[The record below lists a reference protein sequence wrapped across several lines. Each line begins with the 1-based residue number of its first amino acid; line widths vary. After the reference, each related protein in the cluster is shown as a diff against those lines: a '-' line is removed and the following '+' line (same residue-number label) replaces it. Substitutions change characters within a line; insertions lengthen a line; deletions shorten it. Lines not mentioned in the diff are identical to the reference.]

1 MVLGLRTLSDS
12 SANNA
17 MTHRLGV
24 GRVRHLEVKVLW
36 LQQMVYKGLLT
47 MTWQAG
53 KDNNSDLGTKVLTKQ
68 RLQELVAS
76 CGLRMSEEKVNL
88 VRAQG
93 GPTITAAQAGHLLSA
108 VTLLTQLA
116 GVTGDDRSDEGGG
129 TYDMVY
135 FLIGAAYLL
144 GVLSAW
150 IWSWYRSKKT
160 VSFDELLRASDRG
173 DGEGFLRWLLAKNF
187 KALWPQKPG
196 LPPAF
201 SRRRPHF
208 VISSAIAMPRLRS
221 GDPVIMDPRDAMEVS
236 KCLVKMEPP
245 KGIPTTAETWRPLW
259 KNSSNPYQFDRQ
271 YLQTIEIARLR
282 MMEKQQDRRFTDS
295 SLVFQ
300 GSCLV
305 ENSVGTEENFPCR
318 YGDEVVS
325 ESSCFILLEGLGS
338 GAFGQVVRCAA
349 APKTTAAHAACDGW
363 RRVRRVRRATPVALK
378 ILKHKDF
385 CAEVSLEA
393 EEEAKI
399 LRELQKERQ
408 HPHIVQMLDFFEF
421 RGHLCI
427 ALELLGRNL
436 YELITEHNGLLS
448 IQLVQEATRQ
458 VLLAL
463 EYLTLGIPVSNWLEE
478 NVLMVDSAW
487 PSNGKAHFK
496 VIDFGGAR
504 REGCPMEDL
513 VLQTL
518 PYRAP
523 EVLLG
528 LPPKCVADMWSLGC
542 ICIESWRNSIPPPGY
557 SDSWRPETELFVG
570 ESLFSHSG
578 DKDEILEG
586 MVQLCGKIPAWMLKQ
601 GTRTNEFFDRVKQRP
616 AARTKPRAQGLL
628 QRLFGW
634 AWALRD
640 AAATGSPEGAE
651 GDADAR
657 EVYKFRRRSVG
668 GTAPQTATLFGAF
681 RRRRYDLVQGRF
693 GAPQRL
699 AGSRLGQQQRLRRN
713 MEKLIRRMLVL
724 DPERRSDAS
733 ELKRLTG
740 PSGNLAVG
748 FTHTADL
755 FNPFD
760 GNRYHSP
767 LARSASSPAM
777 ATFNRHT
784 NPMSNTTMQL
794 TGGHGFQKSCFE
806 QGKLPLR
813 GTHLPGYQGYVPGFA
828 TQNLSLGKCF
838 STATTALGRFRD
850 GVQDV
855 PKPMPFVVS

>member
-1 MVLGLRTLSDS
+1 M
-12 SANNA
+12 
-17 MTHRLGV
+17 
-24 GRVRHLEVKVLW
+24 
-36 LQQMVYKGLLT
+36 
-47 MTWQAG
+47 
-53 KDNNSDLGTKVLTKQ
+53 
-68 RLQELVAS
+68 
-76 CGLRMSEEKVNL
+76 
-88 VRAQG
+88 
-93 GPTITAAQAGHLLSA
+93 
-108 VTLLTQLA
+108 
-116 GVTGDDRSDEGGG
+116 
-129 TYDMVY
+129 
-135 FLIGAAYLL
+135 
-144 GVLSAW
+144 
-150 IWSWYRSKKT
+150 
-160 VSFDELLRASDRG
+160 
-173 DGEGFLRWLLAKNF
+173 
-187 KALWPQKPG
+187 
-196 LPPAF
+196 
-201 SRRRPHF
+201 
-208 VISSAIAMPRLRS
+208 
-221 GDPVIMDPRDAMEVS
+221 
-236 KCLVKMEPP
+236 
-245 KGIPTTAETWRPLW
+245 
-259 KNSSNPYQFDRQ
+259 
-271 YLQTIEIARLR
+271 
-282 MMEKQQDRRFTDS
+282 
-295 SLVFQ
+295 
-300 GSCLV
+300 
-305 ENSVGTEENFPCR
+305 
-318 YGDEVVS
+318 VS

-463 EYLTLGIPVSNWLEE
+463 EYLKTHQVIHADLKPE

-542 ICIESWRNSIPPPGY
+542 ICI
-557 SDSWRPETELFVG
+557 ELFVG

-733 ELKRLTG
+733 ECLQRMN
-740 PSGNLAVG
+740 S
-748 FTHTADL
+748 
-755 FNPFD
+755 
-760 GNRYHSP
+760 
-767 LARSASSPAM
+767 
-777 ATFNRHT
+777 
-784 NPMSNTTMQL
+784 
-794 TGGHGFQKSCFE
+794 
-806 QGKLPLR
+806 
-813 GTHLPGYQGYVPGFA
+813 HL
-828 TQNLSLGKCF
+828 S
-838 STATTALGRFRD
+838 
-850 GVQDV
+850 
-855 PKPMPFVVS
+855 